1 MIEYSCKPFYK
12 LSHDELYA
20 IMVLRQEV
28 FVVEQ
33 KCTYVDADNLDQKG
47 HHLMGF
53 DETKRLVAYARILP
67 TATRYPAYPSIGRVI
82 TAKPI
87 RGTGIGRELMEEGI
101 ERLYDVYGVS
111 PIKISA
117 QTQLKEF
124 YESLGFSPVGK
135 KYREDGMWHI
145 GMVKS

>member
-1 MIEYSCKPFYK
+1 MIHYSCKPFYK

-33 KCTYVDADNLDQKG
+33 KCAYVDADKLDQKG

-53 DETKRLVAYARILP
+53 DEARRLVAYARILP
-67 TATRYPAYPSIGRVI
+67 TATRYEEYPSIGRVI
-82 TAKPI
+82 TAKVV

-101 ERLYDVYGVS
+101 ERLYDIYGLS
-111 PIKISA
+111 PIKVSA
-117 QTQLKEF
+117 QIQLKAF
-124 YESLGFSPVGK
+124 YESLGFAQVGK
-135 KYREDGMWHI
+135 KYREDGIWHI
-145 GMVKS
+145 GMLKP